1 MVGQSVA
8 IAACGTDCRLCLVW
22 GGFEIAL
29 FITHAEKRPE
39 NAAVFFVSRQR
50 LPVYRYGLV
59 PDERCD
65 PVVVQDDAV
74 RAQIAVMRRVLR
86 VWCSSFCHTNTTDL
100 WRILG
105 RPYRAVDD
113 RW

>member
-1 MVGQSVA
+1 M
-8 IAACGTDCRLCLVW
+8 VW
-22 GGFEIAL
+22 GGFETAL

-39 NAAVFFVSRQR
+39 NAEIFVSRQR
-50 LPVYRYGLV
+50 LPVYQYGLV

-86 VWCSSFCHTNTTDL
+86 VL
-100 WRILG
+100 A
-105 RPYRAVDD
+105 AVFATQIPPICGAS
-113 RW
+113 